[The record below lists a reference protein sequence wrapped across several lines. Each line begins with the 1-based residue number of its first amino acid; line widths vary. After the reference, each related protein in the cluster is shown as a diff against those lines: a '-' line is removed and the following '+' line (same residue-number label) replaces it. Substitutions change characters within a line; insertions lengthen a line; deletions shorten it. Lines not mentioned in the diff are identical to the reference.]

1 MDGLM
6 RIMVDGEYT
15 ELYLDVAND
24 WKPVLK

>member
-6 RIMVDGEYT
+6 RIMVDSEYT
-15 ELYLDVAND
+15 ELYLDAADD

>member
-6 RIMVDGEYT
+6 RIMADGEYT

-24 WKPVLK
+24 WKSVLK

>member
-6 RIMVDGEYT
+6 RIMADSEYT
-15 ELYLDVAND
+15 ELYLDAADD

>member
-6 RIMVDGEYT
+6 RIMADGEYT
-15 ELYLDVAND
+15 ELYLDAADD